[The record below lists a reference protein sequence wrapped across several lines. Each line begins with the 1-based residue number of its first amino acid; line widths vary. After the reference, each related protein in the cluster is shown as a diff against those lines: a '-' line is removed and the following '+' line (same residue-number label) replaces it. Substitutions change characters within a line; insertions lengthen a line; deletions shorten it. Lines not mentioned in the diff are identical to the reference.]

1 MATAIYKS
9 GQGYWTR
16 TVSAVAVGVIGL
28 AGGVWLYQQM
38 AGANIYARGI
48 TAGVFMAI
56 VAAVIYYV
64 YGVNRK
70 AVDFFIAT
78 EGELKKVNWSTRRE
92 IVGST
97 WVVMIVAFTIALV
110 LFVVDIIFKQFFSA
124 IGVLQ
129 SDSEFLIWIK
139 SLFGG

>member
-28 AGGVWLYQQM
+28 AGGAWLYEQM
-38 AGANIYARGI
+38 AGAHVYARGI
-48 TAGVFMAI
+48 AAGVFMAI
-56 VAAVIYYV
+56 VAALIYWV
-64 YGVNRK
+64 YGINRK
-70 AVDFFIAT
+70 AVDFFIAI

-92 IVGST
+92 ILGST
-97 WVVMIVAFTIALV
+97 WVVIIIAFTIALV
-110 LFVVDIIFKQFFSA
+110 LFIVDMFFKQLFSA

-129 SDSEFLIWIK
+129 SESELLNWIK
-139 SLFGG
+139 GLFGG